1 MENLKS
7 GRLNMVLQFIKR
19 WTIPLAIVVWWLT
32 TTLVFAQGGGGGGD
46 IASVATKVKTQATAV
61 ATLLNVAAYVAG
73 VGFALAGILQFKAH
87 KENPQ
92 QTPLSKPVVMIVVAA
107 CLLFLPTIMELAG
120 GSLFDSGQKAI
131 EYQAPT

>member
-1 MENLKS
+1 MSHTVKNVVVTVS
-7 GRLNMVLQFIKR
+7 VVA
-19 WTIPLAIVVWWLT
+19 LALT
-32 TTLVFAQGGGGGGD
+32 ATAVFADGD

-61 ATLLNVAAYVAG
+61 ATLLNVASYVAG

-120 GSLFDSGQKAI
+120 SSLFDSGQKSI
-131 EYQAPT
+131 EYQAPGGK